1 MLEADNLECLR
12 GDNRLFAGLGFT
24 LAPGELIYLQGR
36 NGAGK
41 TSLLRMLIGL
51 LPPESGDIRWQGESI
66 GKQRDEYHAALC
78 YLGHH
83 NAIKEELTPL
93 ENFHHA
99 ARFAGQDMD
108 EDAALDA
115 LAQVGLNSM
124 ALVLMALLLNN
135 LAGRRYPHR
144 PSPAPTSTHHTSDPL
159 PSQRVGVQ
167 AQDLDAALAS
177 FGELLD
183 IERDDLEDI
192 VSRANLQAQRR
203 QWATVR
209 CDDIMSRDVV
219 TVSATCSVEEVWIR
233 LSRHKV
239 KALPV
244 VNESQQLV
252 GIVSLHDFF
261 LSPTDR
267 ALRKIVPG
275 RLVSEIMTTSVMAV
289 SPDQPIADLVPA
301 FSDGGLHHMPVV
313 DAERR
318 VVGMVTQSDLVA
330 ALFHL
335 TAVSAC

>member
-115 LAQVGLNSM
+115 LAQVLQFQRH
-124 ALVLMALLLNN
+124 LLT
-135 LAGRRYPHR
+135 A
-144 PSPAPTSTHHTSDPL
+144 
-159 PSQRVGVQ
+159 
-167 AQDLDAALAS
+167 
-177 FGELLD
+177 
-183 IERDDLEDI
+183 I
-192 VSRANLQAQRR
+192 
-203 QWATVR
+203 
-209 CDDIMSRDVV
+209 
-219 TVSATCSVEEVWIR
+219 
-233 LSRHKV
+233 
-239 KALPV
+239 
-244 VNESQQLV
+244 
-252 GIVSLHDFF
+252 
-261 LSPTDR
+261 
-267 ALRKIVPG
+267 
-275 RLVSEIMTTSVMAV
+275 
-289 SPDQPIADLVPA
+289 PDQDVDGRIAGPCERILEAQANARENFSQVPRE
-301 FSDGGLHHMPVV
+301 FMLEIDP
-313 DAERR
+313 
-318 VVGMVTQSDLVA
+318 A
-330 ALFHL
+330 A
-335 TAVSAC
+335 TGAGS